1 MTTRSIAQLI
11 FFVVC
16 IIVFLGLTNNL
27 ELKSNFNKFLLTANS
42 IQLSFIEER
51 KNDGG
56 YNRNKNILKIS
67 FSLVYISLTTT
78 DSFPNNLVP
87 KEG

>member
-1 MTTRSIAQLI
+1 MTTGSVPQLI

-27 ELKSNFNKFLLTANS
+27 ELKSNFSKFLLIANS
-42 IQLSFIEER
+42 MQLSFIEDR

-56 YNRNKNILKIS
+56 YNRNENTLRIR
-67 FSLVYISLTTT
+67 FSLVYMSLMTA
-78 DSFPNNLVP
+78 DSFPSNLVP
-87 KEG
+87 KEW

>member
-1 MTTRSIAQLI
+1 MTTRSIAQFI
-11 FFVVC
+11 FFVGC

-27 ELKSNFNKFLLTANS
+27 ELKSNFSKPLLIANS
-42 IQLSFIEER
+42 IQLSLIEER

-56 YNRNKNILKIS
+56 YNRNKNIFKIS
-67 FSLVYISLTTT
+67 LSLVYASFTTA

-87 KEG
+87 KEE

>member
-1 MTTRSIAQLI
+1 MTTGSVPQLI

-27 ELKSNFNKFLLTANS
+27 ELKSNFSKFLLIANS
-42 IQLSFIEER
+42 MQLSFIEDR

-56 YNRNKNILKIS
+56 YNKNENVLK
-67 FSLVYISLTTT
+67 LV
-78 DSFPNNLVP
+78 FH
-87 KEG
+87 